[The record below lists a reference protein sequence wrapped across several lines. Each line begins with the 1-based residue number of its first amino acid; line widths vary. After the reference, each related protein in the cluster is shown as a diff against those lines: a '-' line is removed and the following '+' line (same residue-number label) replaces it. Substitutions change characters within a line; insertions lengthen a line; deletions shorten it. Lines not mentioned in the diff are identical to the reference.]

1 MRPGNTTVCVPQIRL
16 NRSKTGRRGRTRVG
30 SRSPPVAGPAQH
42 EGLGEAL
49 SVMALPSPVVGHL
62 VHRLG
67 YTPWLV
73 LLVGSASTFFLPGP
87 SSETPIRVATVITLA
102 VFFVVLIV
110 RLLLSAAHHPT
121 RRLSLVFLA
130 FGVLLWAAG
139 SATVSASQTTTVV
152 TFPAPGEV
160 LCLAAYLGM
169 AGFLLLDGWRQ
180 ATPTTAIAFEAAI
193 VCGAAVCLA
202 AFAVL
207 TPLPGMSWQQS
218 SERGGLEI
226 LLAVLYPLIDL
237 VLFCLLYT

>member
-42 EGLGEAL
+42 EGGGEGL

-87 SSETPIRVATVITLA
+87 SSETPMRVATVITLA

-193 VCGAAVCLA
+193 PRYAARHSTSPGAGKVTTVVVWLA
-202 AFAVL
+202 L
-207 TPLPGMSWQQS
+207 TVAEPAAHNSTPNARNTSDSRRVGW
-218 SERGGLEI
+218 
-226 LLAVLYPLIDL
+226 
-237 VLFCLLYT
+237 